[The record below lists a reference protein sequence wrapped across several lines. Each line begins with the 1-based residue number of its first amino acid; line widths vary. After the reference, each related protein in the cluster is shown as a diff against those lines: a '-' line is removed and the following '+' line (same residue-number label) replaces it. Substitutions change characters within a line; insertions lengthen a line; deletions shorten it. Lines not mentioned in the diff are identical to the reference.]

1 MAYQNGPKII
11 TDGLVLCL
19 DAGNP
24 KSYPGSGTS
33 WVDLSRNGN
42 DLTLQNG
49 PTFSSGNG
57 GAIFFDGT
65 NDCASKTSI
74 NVSYL
79 TIDVWARWTQ
89 FFSDFDGHALI
100 SNSDTDS
107 GDPINGYLLYQA
119 TDAPY
124 NKVKAFVY
132 GSSLAVLTSVSTL
145 STGVWYNIT
154 FTYNGSATRLYLNGV
169 LNNSVAATVGAIAAS
184 SANFIVGATYTV
196 GSDPFNGNL
205 ANVKLYNRAL
215 SASEILQNYNATKGR
230 FKL

>member
-1 MAYQNGPKII
+1 MSVAGGPDLIQ
-11 TDGLVLCL
+11 DGLVLCL
-19 DAGNP
+19 DAANT

-65 NDCASKTSI
+65 NDCASKASI

-79 TIDVWARWTQ
+79 TIDIWARWTQ
-89 FFSDFDGHALI
+89 FFSDPNGHALV
-100 SNSDTDS
+100 SNSNSAT
-107 GDPINGYLLYQA
+107 NGYLLYQS
-119 TDAPY
+119 TSSPY
-124 NKVKAFVY
+124 NKVQAFVY
-132 GSSLAVLTSVSTL
+132 GSSINAFQSNSTL
-145 STGVWYNIT
+145 STGVWYNIG
-154 FTYNGSATRLYLNGV
+154 FTYNGSTNNIYLNGV
-169 LNNSVAATVGAIAAS
+169 LDNSVAATVGAIAAS

-196 GSDPFNGNL
+196 GSNPFNGNV

-215 SASEILQNYNATKGR
+215 SASEILQNYNAIKGR
-230 FKL
+230 FRL